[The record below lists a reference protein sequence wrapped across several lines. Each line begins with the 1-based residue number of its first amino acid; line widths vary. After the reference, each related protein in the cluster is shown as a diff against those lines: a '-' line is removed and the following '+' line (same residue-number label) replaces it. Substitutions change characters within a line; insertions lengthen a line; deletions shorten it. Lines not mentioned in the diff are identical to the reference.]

1 MRNIT
6 GAILILTAEQAFAH
20 AYLIEF
26 PNAALAQ
33 DVLVPASYVL
43 AVLGVG
49 FLIWGAF
56 PERKH
61 NE

>member
-1 MRNIT
+1 MRTIT

-20 AYLIEF
+20 AYLVNF
-26 PNAALAQ
+26 PNATLAQ

-43 AVLGVG
+43 GALGVG
-49 FLIWGAF
+49 FLIWGVF
-56 PERKH
+56 PERRR